1 MASSQAIAGE
11 FGPPNRTDFTAMGR
25 VTNRGSRLCSAA
37 KGHQIIICET
47 TRQLLAGREP
57 TAELDRVTLKGIR
70 EPVPVFELIGEHR
83 EMNGEVEV

>member
-1 MASSQAIAGE
+1 
-11 FGPPNRTDFTAMGR
+11 MGR